1 MPSPISWFR
10 ALTPKAQ
17 GLIGMGLLSWGA
29 IGLYASDA
37 AEEKLGFK
45 PSEEEKAALRAATP
59 RISVV
64 DRE

>member
-29 IGLYASDA
+29 IGLYASDT

-45 PSEEEKAALRAATP
+45 PSEEDKASLRAITP
-59 RISVV
+59 RFSVV

>member
-1 MPSPISWFR
+1 
-10 ALTPKAQ
+10 
-17 GLIGMGLLSWGA
+17 MGLLSWGA
-29 IGLYASDA
+29 IGLYATDT

-45 PSEEEKAALRAATP
+45 PSEEEKAALQAITP

>member
-29 IGLYASDA
+29 IGLYATDT

-45 PSEEEKAALRAATP
+45 PSEEEKAALQAITP

>member
-29 IGLYASDA
+29 VGLYATDT
-37 AEEKLGFK
+37 AEEKLGFT
-45 PSEEEKAALRAATP
+45 PSEEEKAKLQAYTP